1 MNSAAGGIG
10 CIVLAAGRSR
20 RFGSDKRLQRL
31 PSGRT
36 LLEETVA
43 VVEPLFVHRVLVLR
57 PGDEKLA
64 EAFHSAWHV
73 VQAEDADRGMGHSL
87 AAALAHC
94 ADWQGAVIAL
104 ADMPWVA
111 ASTHAAVRD
120 ALSAERLVVPCFGGE
135 RGNPVGI
142 GRAFFPT
149 LRRPAGDTGA
159 RELFK
164 SRAAEVLHL
173 EVADPGILR
182 DLDVPGQDCRWEP
195 TQAPKKSP
203 A

>member
-1 MNSAAGGIG
+1 MNSTAGGIG

-36 LLEETVA
+36 LLEETLAVA
-43 VVEPLFVHRVLVLR
+43 APLFVHRVLVLR
-57 PGDEKLA
+57 PGDETLA
-64 EAFHSAWHV
+64 RTFGAAWQV
-73 VQAEDADRGMGHSL
+73 VMAEDADRGMGHSL
-87 AAALAHC
+87 AAALAEC
-94 ADWQGAVIAL
+94 SDWQGAVIAL

-120 ALSAERLVVPCFGGE
+120 ALSAERLVVPCYGGQ

-142 GRAFFPT
+142 GRRFFPT
-149 LRRPAGDTGA
+149 LRQPAGDTGA
-159 RELFK
+159 RELFT
-164 SRAAEVLHL
+164 SRAAEVLRL
-173 EVADPGILR
+173 EVGDPGILR
-182 DLDVPGQDCRWEP
+182 DLDVPGQDSLQGP
-195 TQAPKKSP
+195 AQTPKKSP